1 MPPKSRITREM
12 IADAAVA
19 LIREEGYESVNAR
32 AVAKKLGCSTQ
43 PVMYQFA
50 TMEELKREAYSAA
63 DRLHT
68 AYLMKTAEGTDPLT
82 GMGLNY
88 IRFAKE
94 EPDLFRFL
102 FQSGYARENSVME
115 MIGSADLDPVIS
127 AIEEESSLSAE
138 KSREIFLTL
147 AMFVHGYAS
156 LIAGNG
162 LEFDEE
168 LVASQLQNVFYGAI
182 AAASGEEEK

>member
-12 IADAAVA
+12 IAYAAVA

-63 DRLHT
+63 DRFHT

-94 EPDLFRFL
+94 EPCLFRFL
-102 FQSGYARENSVME
+102 F
-115 MIGSADLDPVIS
+115 L
-127 AIEEESSLSAE
+127 
-138 KSREIFLTL
+138 
-147 AMFVHGYAS
+147 
-156 LIAGNG
+156 
-162 LEFDEE
+162 
-168 LVASQLQNVFYGAI
+168 
-182 AAASGEEEK
+182 